1 MCVSRDRV
9 AASLTDTEACMTY
22 EPSFNEL
29 IKRLSVF
36 PQVEAVLLSGSS
48 ASGTS
53 DALSDYDLYVY
64 LSAPLAAAATAV
76 R

>member
-1 MCVSRDRV
+1 
-9 AASLTDTEACMTY
+9 MTY